1 MLFPPDLPGAVVTIT
16 GPTTGVAGG
25 SLQLTC
31 SVSVV
36 EYLVAQPTVEW
47 SGGSVGSEDVTE
59 SDTATSG
66 VTSERNVTFS
76 SLRTSHGAQYTCQA
90 EVNILYISLVKTGSG
105 SRAVMVQSEWL
116 HHVLCECCVDVCL
129 SQPVPTPVVM
139 VSGPA
144 ESELV
149 AGSSLS
155 LTCSIQPQG
164 GGSVDTA
171 ATIMSSWDAPDNAR
185 NTDSTVTATSAT
197 TLDLNIASV
206 QTADTGVY
214 TCSASV
220 TDSSG
225 SVYVVDSTPAT
236 VTVTITVSK

>member
-1 MLFPPDLPGAVVTIT
+1 MITLRMMCVPP
-16 GPTTGVAGG
+16 
-25 SLQLTC
+25 
-31 SVSVV
+31 
-36 EYLVAQPTVEW
+36 
-47 SGGSVGSEDVTE
+47 
-59 SDTATSG
+59 
-66 VTSERNVTFS
+66 
-76 SLRTSHGAQYTCQA
+76 
-90 EVNILYISLVKTGSG
+90 
-105 SRAVMVQSEWL
+105 
-116 HHVLCECCVDVCL
+116 
-129 SQPVPTPVVM
+129 PVPSPVVM

-185 NTDSTVTATSAT
+185 NTDSISTATIAT
-197 TLDLNIASV
+197 TLDLNITSV
-206 QTADTGVY
+206 QTADTGDY

-225 SVYVVDSTPAT
+225 SVYVMNSTSAT
-236 VTVTITVSK
+236 DTVSITVSK